1 MLSLVQKGCTS
12 ERKQEVI
19 FVFNAQICAKGCSS
33 ERMIFFLCSNLC
45 KGGRSSE
52 RKQEMNARS
61 RLSNVLNILGFL

>member
-1 MLSLVQKGCTS
+1 MLSLVQKGCS
-12 ERKQEVI
+12 SDRKQEVI
-19 FVFNAQICAKGCSS
+19 LFLMLRFVQRAVAAREC
-33 ERMIFFLCSNLC
+33 FFLCSNLC